1 VLHTLAG
8 RALSTCVRTLP
19 DGRRVTLRH
28 TVPSDDPRLSVAFG
42 GTHEPMWTRCDL
54 LAVDDHGAIVGHAGS
69 PADVAV
75 ARGWTG
81 CGLDELLV
89 LELDEA

>member
-1 VLHTLAG
+1 MPQTLAG
-8 RALSTCVRTLP
+8 RALSTRMRKLP

-28 TVPSDDPRLSVAFG
+28 TVPSDAPRIGMAFG
-42 GTHEPMWTRCDL
+42 ATRDPVWGCDL
-54 LAVDDHGAIVGHAGS
+54 LAIEDHGAIVAHAGS

-81 CGLDELLV
+81 CGLDELIV
-89 LELDEA
+89 HELDEA